1 MDAAPS
7 TISAR
12 RLMGGTISFIFLAAI
27 IALFFAYQKR
37 AMSLVHHPPS
47 IAISLSHLPY
57 YTFCSFYR
65 MLAAYIV
72 ALIFSIAYGMA
83 AARGGQ
89 WERIL
94 IPVVDIAQSVPVVG
108 FFPAAIYFFVAL
120 APGRLGVEM
129 AVVFLIFTSQAWNMT
144 LGIYESVKT
153 IPGDSNE
160 SLQAFGVTGWLRFQR
175 LLMPACVPK
184 LVYNSI
190 LSWVAGW
197 YYLTACEII
206 TVGPANYRLP
216 GIGSFLMEAAND
228 GRMLAIL
235 AGLVMLLAV
244 IVLMDVIVWQPLT
257 EWSEKFRFEFAASS
271 GPAHSLGML
280 DVFGGIG
287 PAVLRML
294 RTILL
299 PPWRVAERALDKLA
313 HVPALSSPAAKSSS
327 RLLRRFLIGSLVIF
341 LAWAVGA
348 GLIALAHA
356 LIRPWPAEAK
366 QIPGAMLMSFGRLVV
381 AYAISL
387 AWTVPCALAAS
398 ESVKFKRILT
408 PFAEIAGAIPA
419 TAFFPLIVLFVVR
432 LTGGM
437 NLASILLILTG
448 MQWYVLFNL
457 LAGVNSVPEDLREA
471 ARAFGLS
478 RVATWRKLILPAVMP
493 SLITGSLT
501 AWGGGWNAL
510 IVSEY
515 VPFRGH
521 IYTVNGL
528 GALLQVATWAGNGT
542 MILLSLLSMVLV
554 VVLLNRVVW
563 RRLYDS
569 ATERYRLDY

>member
-228 GRMLAIL
+228 GRMFAIL

-313 HVPALSSPAAKSSS
+313 HVPALSSPVAKRSS
-327 RLLRRFLIGSLVIF
+327 RLLRRFLIGSLAIF

-348 GLIALAHA
+348 GLVALAHA

-398 ESVKFKRILT
+398 ESAKFKRILT

-478 RVATWRKLILPAVMP
+478 RFATWRKLILPAVMP

-515 VPFRGH
+515 VPFRGQ

-563 RRLYDS
+563 RRLYDN

>member
-1 MDAAPS
+1 MDATPS

-12 RLMGGTISFIFLAAI
+12 RLMGGTISFILVAAI
-27 IALFFAYQKR
+27 IALFFAYQRR
-37 AMSLVHHPPS
+37 ATTLVHHPPS

-57 YTFCSFYR
+57 YAFCSFYR

-72 ALIFSIAYGMA
+72 ALVFSIAYGMS
-83 AARGGQ
+83 AARGGL

-94 IPVVDIAQSVPVVG
+94 IPVVG

-120 APGRLGVEM
+120 ARGRLGVEM

-228 GRMLAIL
+228 GQMLAIL
-235 AGLVMLLAV
+235 AGLLMLLAV

-257 EWSEKFRFEFAASS
+257 EGSEKFRFEFAASS

-294 RTILL
+294 RSILL
-299 PPWRVAERALDKLA
+299 PPWRAAARALDKIALTR
-313 HVPALSSPAAKSSS
+313 ALSSPVAKGTS
-327 RLLRRFLIGSLVIF
+327 RLLRL
-341 LAWAVGA
+341 
-348 GLIALAHA
+348 
-356 LIRPWPAEAK
+356 
-366 QIPGAMLMSFGRLVV
+366 
-381 AYAISL
+381 
-387 AWTVPCALAAS
+387 
-398 ESVKFKRILT
+398 
-408 PFAEIAGAIPA
+408 
-419 TAFFPLIVLFVVR
+419 
-432 LTGGM
+432 
-437 NLASILLILTG
+437 
-448 MQWYVLFNL
+448 
-457 LAGVNSVPEDLREA
+457 
-471 ARAFGLS
+471 
-478 RVATWRKLILPAVMP
+478 
-493 SLITGSLT
+493 
-501 AWGGGWNAL
+501 
-510 IVSEY
+510 
-515 VPFRGH
+515 
-521 IYTVNGL
+521 
-528 GALLQVATWAGNGT
+528 
-542 MILLSLLSMVLV
+542 
-554 VVLLNRVVW
+554 
-563 RRLYDS
+563 
-569 ATERYRLDY
+569 